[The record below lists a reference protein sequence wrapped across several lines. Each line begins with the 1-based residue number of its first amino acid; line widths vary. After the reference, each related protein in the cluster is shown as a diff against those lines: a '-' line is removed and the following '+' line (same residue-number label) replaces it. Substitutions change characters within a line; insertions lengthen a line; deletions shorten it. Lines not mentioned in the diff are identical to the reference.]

1 MRIFISKKIRL
12 FFILFVTFFSFTR
25 ITMGGDKMEVKIQN
39 LSKNYNNI
47 KALDKINL
55 TISTPAMIG
64 LVGPNG
70 AGKSTLMKI
79 LVGQLMPT
87 EGSVLIDGVSLS
99 KREKYLKGRLGYLP
113 QDFGLYEELKVEEYL
128 EYMAALKEIKQNKEG
143 EIERVLEMANLKEM
157 RKLKIKTLSGG
168 QKQRV
173 GIAQAMLNN
182 PELLIVDEPT
192 VGLDPEERIKFR
204 NLFSEGSIN
213 KIVILSTHII
223 EDVESICNL
232 IIVINKGRIL
242 FTGEPSELV
251 RKAIGHVG
259 TIEIGNADKEK
270 FLEKELKGEFKIT
283 STVITPNGTKY
294 RVVSKKLSPSF
305 EEIVPTLEDAYIYCM
320 LEADEYVFA

>member
-1 MRIFISKKIRL
+1 
-12 FFILFVTFFSFTR
+12 
-25 ITMGGDKMEVKIQN
+25 MGGDKMEVKIQN